1 MTLVPKAWEMGEMNG
16 MVYDSPEYH
25 LISQE
30 YGTRLSMRSQVPLMS
45 HIHEGLL
52 ILSRIQA
59 SQATMK
65 AFCLHPLLQNDQD
78 LAKNASLVARCCDP
92 WCVLLAM
99 EYRSVANAYLSA
111 KVGNIVELCLS
122 ALPEVN
128 QMLVAD
134 KVQNRKDFEIY
145 HKSSH
150 PRSAELQQYFQEWLS
165 ALHVEEQAY
174 QQHVAAIKNSCSNC
188 GTVVY

>member
-1 MTLVPKAWEMGEMNG
+1 MGEMNG

-30 YGTRLSMRSQVPLMS
+30 YGTRLAVRSQVPLMN

-99 EYRSVANAYLSA
+99 EYRNIANAYLSA
-111 KVGNIVELCLS
+111 KVGNIAELRLS
-122 ALPEVN
+122 PLPEVN

-145 HKSSH
+145 HMGSH

-188 GTVVY
+188 GSVVY